1 MTRKELY
8 YICHDEAVAYAN
20 SEHWSKNTGEEK
32 LFLIQGYLDA
42 MMKMRKSEITEDKK
56 KKEESEKTLEAR
68 LVREIEARGGMALKY
83 TSQFHRG
90 IPDRICLLPGG
101 FSVFVE
107 LKSTGKKPTKLQQH
121 AMDRLDSMGH
131 PTMVIDSTERL
142 EALLQILDVGIAKF
156 AKN

>member
-1 MTRKELY
+1 MQNSRTR
-8 YICHDEAVAYAN
+8 
-20 SEHWSKNTGEEK
+20 T
-32 LFLIQGYLDA
+32 
-42 MMKMRKSEITEDKK
+42 
-56 KKEESEKTLEAR
+56 ESEKTLEAR

-101 FSVFVE
+101 VTIFVE

-121 AMDRLDSMGH
+121 AIEQLDRLGH
-131 PTMVIDSTERL
+131 PTCVIDCTEGLERL
-142 EALLQILDVGIAKF
+142 LRILDEGMAKF